1 MHGDGH
7 VVSGVQITHAQES
20 IFSLQSRA
28 LTVFPKDILFHS
40 LMSHRNRL
48 FQPSNS
54 LRDVI
59 WLCFEFFA
67 PFAIV
72 EFLLLVLYS

>member
-28 LTVFPKDILFHS
+28 MTVFPKTSYFIL
-40 LMSHRNRL
+40 
-48 FQPSNS
+48 
-54 LRDVI
+54 
-59 WLCFEFFA
+59 
-67 PFAIV
+67 
-72 EFLLLVLYS
+72 